1 MCGRYLFRQEV
12 DEEIERLLNELPLST
27 QQELSL
33 HEVFPTQK
41 TFVIDENQKYKVMQ
55 WGYEKWDAK
64 GVVINARSET
74 IKDSSFFNNDLKER
88 RCIIKAK
95 GFYEWNSDKEKNLV
109 TPSKDDYFYMAGL
122 YTDSEIP
129 RFAIITTESDGDF
142 KNLHN
147 RIPLMIP
154 KAYIQ
159 TYLDNGYQVFEDFTL
174 LKQMD
179 VKWENQSVQTR
190 LF

>member
-12 DEEIERLLNELPLST
+12 DEEIERLLNELPPSQ

-41 TFVIDENQKYKVMQ
+41 TFVIDESQNYQIMQ
-55 WGYEKWDAK
+55 WGYPKWDAK
-64 GVVINARSET
+64 GVVINARSES
-74 IKDSSFFNNDLKER
+74 IKDSNFFNTDLKER

-95 GFYEWNSDKEKNLV
+95 GFFEWSSDKEKNLV
-109 TPSKDDYFYMAGL
+109 TPTQDEFFYMAGL
-122 YTDSEIP
+122 YTSDEIP
-129 RFAIITTESDGDF
+129 RFAIITIESEGDF

-154 KAYIQ
+154 KQYIN
-159 TYLDNGYQVFEDFTL
+159 TYLKDGFNYFEDFTR
-174 LKQMD
+174 LKQTD
-179 VKWENQSVQTR
+179 VKWENQSIQTR

>member
-12 DEEIERLLNELPLST
+12 DEEIERLLNELPPSV

-33 HEVFPTQK
+33 HEIYPSHK
-41 TFVIDENQKYKVMQ
+41 TLVIDESQKYKVMR
-55 WGYEKWDAK
+55 WGYAKWDTK
-64 GVVINARSET
+64 GVVINARSES
-74 IKDSSFFNNDLKER
+74 IKESTFFNQDLKER

-109 TPSKDDYFYMAGL
+109 TPTKDEYFYMAGL
-122 YTDSEIP
+122 YTDEETP
-129 RFAIITTESDGDF
+129 RFAIITTESEGDF

-154 KAYIQ
+154 KQYIKAYL
-159 TYLDNGYQVFEDFTL
+159 TDGFNVFEDFTK

-179 VKWENQSVQTR
+179 VQWENQSVLQK

>member
-12 DEEIERLLNELPLST
+12 DEEIERLLNTLPLET
-27 QQELSL
+27 KQDLSL
-33 HEVFPTQK
+33 NEVYPTQK
-41 TFVIDENQKYKVMQ
+41 TLVLDESENYKIMQ
-55 WGYEKWDAK
+55 WGYPKWDSK

-74 IKDSSFFNNDLKER
+74 IKDSSFFNKDLKQR

-95 GFYEWNSDKEKNLV
+95 GFYEWSADKEKNLV
-109 TPSKDDYFYMAGL
+109 TPIKDDYFYMAGL
-122 YTDSEIP
+122 YTDDKTP
-129 RFAIITTESDGDF
+129 RFAIITTASVEPFSS
-142 KNLHN
+142 LHN

-154 KAYIQ
+154 KNYIK
-159 TYLDNGYQVFEDFTL
+159 TYLNDGFNYFDDFTK

-179 VKWENQSVQTR
+179 VEWENQSVQTR

>member
-12 DEEIERLLNELPLST
+12 DEEIERLLNELPMDMKKEISI
-27 QQELSL
+27 

-41 TFVIDENQKYKVMQ
+41 TLVMDETQKLKVMQ
-55 WGYEKWDAK
+55 WGYPKWDSK

-74 IKDSSFFNNDLKER
+74 IKDSNVFNNDLKQR

-109 TPSKDDYFYMAGL
+109 TPINEDYFYMAGL
-122 YTDSEIP
+122 YTNEEIP
-129 RFAIITTESDGDF
+129 QFAIITTASSEPFSS
-142 KNLHN
+142 LHN

-154 KAYIQ
+154 KAYLN
-159 TYLDNGYQVFEDFTL
+159 TYLKDGYAAFED
-174 LKQMD
+174 
-179 VKWENQSVQTR
+179 
-190 LF
+190 

>member
-12 DEEIERLLNELPLST
+12 DEEIERLLNELPLSE

-33 HEVFPTQK
+33 NEVFPSQK
-41 TFVIDENQKYKVMQ
+41 TFVMNKDQQYKVMR
-55 WGYEKWDAK
+55 WGYAKWDSK

-74 IKDSSFFNNDLKER
+74 IKDSNFFNQDLKER

-95 GFYEWNSDKEKNLV
+95 GFFEWNSDKEKNLV
-109 TPSKDDYFYMAGL
+109 TPIKDDYFYMAGL
-122 YTDSEIP
+122 YTNEETP
-129 RFAIITTESDGDF
+129 RFAIITTEADGDF

-154 KAYIQ
+154 KAYIK
-159 TYLDNGYQVFEDFTL
+159 TYLNEGFDYFEDFTK
-174 LKQMD
+174 LKQID
-179 VKWENQSVQTR
+179 VQWENQSIQTR